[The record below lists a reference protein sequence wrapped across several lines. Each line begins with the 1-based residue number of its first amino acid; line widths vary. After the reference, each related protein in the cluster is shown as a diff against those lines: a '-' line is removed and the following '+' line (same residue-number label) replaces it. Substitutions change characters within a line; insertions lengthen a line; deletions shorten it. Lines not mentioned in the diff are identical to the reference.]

1 MSNFSAVIA
10 EDRTIF
16 ARILD
21 ALLMIL
27 AFSCHAVFDGIS
39 IGVQSGSRVWT
50 VLIAILT
57 HKLLIAF
64 ILSVQIYE
72 RCFQKMVV
80 KVDQDQ
86 EGGDQPAQRKPMKR
100 AKPILWMFSTIFA
113 LMSPA
118 GIVIVLAFNGNGEAE
133 ADKPL
138 HLILLAAFS
147 AGTIL
152 YICFLEIIDKST
164 SRTHISGFVQWLALV
179 VGFGLMH
186 LVSTLFHED

>member
-1 MSNFSAVIA
+1 
-10 EDRTIF
+10 
-16 ARILD
+16 
-21 ALLMIL
+21 MIL

-72 RCFQKMVV
+72 RCFQKVV
-80 KVDQDQ
+80 KP
-86 EGGDQPAQRKPMKR
+86 ELENGDVPAQRKPMKR
-100 AKPILWMFSTIFA
+100 AKPILWVFSTIFA

-118 GIVIVLAFNGNGEAE
+118 GIIIVLAFNGNGEAE

-152 YICFLEIIDKST
+152 YICFLEIIDKSS
-164 SRTHISGFVQWLALV
+164 SRRYISGFVQWLALV
-179 VGFGLMH
+179 IGFGLMH